1 MPTLVVIRH
10 AKSDWDVP
18 ADDRH
23 RPLAA
28 RGRRQAPESG
38 RWIAEEVEPIELA
51 VVSVAEGAWETW
63 ELVSAQLPYAARQVF
78 DEAAYTFSG
87 DDLVEVVRALPRELS
102 VAAVVSH
109 NPAVEE
115 LVRSLTGEWVPMPT
129 AAVAVIDLPS
139 WRDRGGLRWAD
150 RPADQPPSTQ

>member
-1 MPTLVVIRH
+1 MPH
-10 AKSDWDVP
+10 GK
-18 ADDRH
+18 
-23 RPLAA
+23 
-28 RGRRQAPESG
+28 
-38 RWIAEEVEPIELA
+38 
-51 VVSVAEGAWETW
+51 
-63 ELVSAQLPYAARQVF
+63 F
-78 DEAAYTFSG
+78 EAAYTFSG

-139 WRDRGGLRWAD
+139 WRDRGGLRWAG